1 MARAAHGKRTPS
13 IAASSRQELRGN
25 SSSDFEAAFNFFR
38 QWLREPR
45 SMAALAP
52 SGREL
57 ARRRAAAC
65 GRSARSVV
73 ELGGGTGVVTEA
85 LLARGIASEQLLVL
99 ERNPALHAH
108 LAARFPEV
116 EIARADAF
124 DLIETVRRSRGLRVG
139 RVDAIASGLGLLNM
153 SRPDQQRLMAAA
165 LAVLRPS
172 GRFVQFTYA
181 PKCPLPAD
189 LRQELGLEAR
199 RVSWSLLN
207 LPPAFVY
214 VLRRRG

>member
-1 MARAAHGKRTPS
+1 MARMASGRRNLSTDASPRPA
-13 IAASSRQELRGN
+13 IAGGSAG
-25 SSSDFEAAFNFFR
+25 DFEAAFNFFR

-57 ARRRAAAC
+57 ARRMASAC
-65 GRSARSVV
+65 GRSARAVV

-85 LLARGIASEQLLVL
+85 LLARGIAPEKLLVL

-108 LAARFPEV
+108 LEARFPEV

-124 DLIETVRRSRGLRVG
+124 DLVETVRRSRGLRSG

-153 SRPDQQRLMAAA
+153 SRPEQRRLMLAA

-189 LRQELGLEAR
+189 LRHELGIEAR

-214 VLRRRG
+214 VLRRRA